1 MKKTYLLLCLSV
13 ISLIAN
19 GQQNC
24 DIYTDSLCSFACRLR
39 NLSSSFPQGSRR
51 SQECLDSAIR
61 LCPEMADAW
70 REISV
75 PYLKRGDFVTWRKYM
90 DKAVALQPTRT
101 LDVRGWCRF
110 KFLRDY
116 EGALE
121 DLKRFDSLSHFASK
135 HTGDGTY
142 SLNVVM
148 ALCERELGNY
158 SNAVLYFSR
167 GIDSIFYTKGKDF
180 IGLFDFLHRAVLKLR
195 QRDYTGA
202 LSDLNQQEKVCR
214 NYVETSYYKGIVYR
228 ALGKHKLARRQFQN
242 AARLF
247 KEGFH
252 MTDVY
257 CEMLDAVYP
266 ADVEEALGETPDASS
281 HIRNNR

>member
-1 MKKTYLLLCLSV
+1 MKKICLLLCLCLTA
-13 ISLIAN
+13 LITN
-19 GQQNC
+19 GQENC
-24 DIYTDSLCSFACRLR
+24 GIYTDSICSLACRLR
-39 NLSSSFPQGSRR
+39 NLSSSFPQGSRK
-51 SQECLDSAIR
+51 SQEYLDSAIR
-61 LCPEMADAW
+61 LCPDMADAW

-75 PYLKRGDFVTWRKYM
+75 PYLKRGDFVTWRKYI
-90 DKAVALQPTRT
+90 DKAIVLQPART
-101 LDVRGWCRF
+101 LDIRGWCRF

-121 DLKRFDSLSHFASK
+121 DLKKFDSLTHFASK

-158 SNAVLYFSR
+158 SAAALYFSR
-167 GIDSIFYTKGKDF
+167 GVDSIFYTKGKDF

-195 QRDYTGA
+195 QQDYTGA
-202 LSDLNQQEKVCR
+202 LSDLRQQEKLCK
-214 NYVETSYYKGIVYR
+214 NYVETSYYKGIAYR
-228 ALGKHKLARRQFQN
+228 GLGKQKLAKQQFEN
-242 AARLF
+242 AARLY

-266 ADVEEALGETPDASS
+266 SDVEEALGDCKKRVN
-281 HIRNNR
+281 HR

>member
-1 MKKTYLLLCLSV
+1 MKKTYLLLYLCLLGFTVS
-13 ISLIAN
+13 

-24 DIYTDSLCSFACRLR
+24 SIYTDSLCSLACRLR
-39 NLSSSFPQGSRR
+39 NESSAFPQGSRS
-51 SQECLDSAIR
+51 SQQYLDSAIR
-61 LCPEMADAW
+61 LCPDMADAW

-75 PYLKRGDFVTWRKYM
+75 PYLKRGDFVSWRKYL
-90 DKAVALQPTRT
+90 DKAVALQPART

-121 DLKRFDSLSHFASK
+121 DLKRFESLTHFATK

-142 SLNVVM
+142 NLYVVM

-158 SNAVLYFSR
+158 SNAALYFSK

-180 IGLFDFLHRAVLKLR
+180 IGLFDFLHRAVLKLNT
-195 QRDYTGA
+195 QDYTGA
-202 LSDLNQQEKVCR
+202 LSDLRQQEKLCR
-214 NYVETSYYKGIVYR
+214 NYVETSYYKGIAYR
-228 ALGKHKLARRQFQN
+228 SLGKPKQARQQFEN
-242 AARLF
+242 AARLYR
-247 KEGFH
+247 EGFH
-252 MTDVY
+252 LSDVY

-266 ADVEEALGETPDASS
+266 SDVDEALKAL
-281 HIRNNR
+281 

>member
-1 MKKTYLLLCLSV
+1 MKNMYLLLLFCF
-13 ISLIAN
+13 ISFTSSA
-19 GQQNC
+19 QENC
-24 DIYTDSLCSFACRLR
+24 DIYTDSLCRLACK
-39 NLSSSFPQGSRR
+39 LSGLASSFPQGSRN
-51 SQECLDSAIR
+51 SQVYLDSAIR
-61 LCPEMADAW
+61 LCPERAEAW

-75 PYLKRGDFVTWRKYM
+75 PYLKRGDFATWRKYL
-90 DKAVALQPTRT
+90 DKAVALQPGRV

-121 DLKRFDSLSHFASK
+121 DLKRFDSLTHFASK

-142 SLNVVM
+142 SLYVVM

-158 SNAVLYFSR
+158 SSAALYFSK

-195 QRDYTGA
+195 QQDYAGA
-202 LSDLNQQEKVCR
+202 LSDLDQQEKLCR

-228 ALGKHKLARRQFQN
+228 SLGKHKLARKQFEN
-242 AARLF
+242 AARLY

-252 MTDVY
+252 LSDVY
-257 CEMLDAVYP
+257 CEMPDAVYP
-266 ADVEEALGETPDASS
+266 SDIEEALMERR
-281 HIRNNR
+281 H

>member
-1 MKKTYLLLCLSV
+1 MKKTYLLLYCCLIGLTV
-13 ISLIAN
+13 N

-24 DIYTDSLCSFACRLR
+24 SIYTDSLCNLACKLR
-39 NLSSSFPQGSRR
+39 NLSSSFAQGSRS
-51 SQECLDSAIR
+51 SQEYLDSAAR
-61 LCPEMADAW
+61 LCPDMADAW

-75 PYLKRGDFVTWRKYM
+75 PYLKRGDFVTWRKYL
-90 DKAVALQPTRT
+90 DRAVALQPART

-121 DLKRFDSLSHFASK
+121 DLKRFDSLTHFASR

-158 SNAVLYFSR
+158 DNAALYFSK

-195 QRDYTGA
+195 QQDYSGA
-202 LSDLNQQEKVCR
+202 LSDLHQQDKLCR
-214 NYVETSYYKGIVYR
+214 NYVETSYYKGIAYR
-228 ALGKHKLARRQFQN
+228 SLGKRKLAEQHFEK
-242 AARLF
+242 AARLY

-252 MTDVY
+252 MSDVY

-266 ADVEEALGETPDASS
+266 SDVEEALAEME
-281 HIRNNR
+281 RQR

>member
-1 MKKTYLLLCLSV
+1 MKKTYLLLYFCLIGFS
-13 ISLIAN
+13 SS
-19 GQQNC
+19 GQENC
-24 DIYTDSLCSFACRLR
+24 DIYTDSLCNLACRVR
-39 NLSSSFPQGSRR
+39 NQSSTFPQGSRR
-51 SQECLDSAIR
+51 SQEYLDSAIR
-61 LCPEMADAW
+61 LCPDMADAW

-75 PYLKRGDFVTWRKYM
+75 PYLKRGDFVTWRKYI
-90 DKAVALQPTRT
+90 DKAVALQPART
-101 LDVRGWCRF
+101 LDIRGWCRF

-158 SNAVLYFSR
+158 SSAALYFSK

-180 IGLFDFLHRAVLKLR
+180 IGLFDFLHRSVLKLR
-195 QRDYTGA
+195 QQDYVGA
-202 LSDLNQQEKVCR
+202 LSDLNQQEKLCR
-214 NYVETSYYKGIVYR
+214 HYVETSYYKGIAYR
-228 ALGKHKLARRQFQN
+228 ALGKHKLAKQHFEK
-242 AARLF
+242 AARLY

-252 MTDVY
+252 MSDIY

-266 ADVEEALGETPDASS
+266 SDVDEALAEYPISVQ
-281 HIRNNR
+281 

>member
-1 MKKTYLLLCLSV
+1 MKRRYLFLYFCLVGFS
-13 ISLIAN
+13 AK

-24 DIYTDSLCSFACRLR
+24 DTYTDSICSLACRLY
-39 NLSSSFPQGSRR
+39 NLAGTFPQGSRS
-51 SQECLDSAIR
+51 SQEYFDSTIR
-61 LCPEMADAW
+61 LCPGMAAAW
-70 REISV
+70 REIGV
-75 PYLKRGDFVTWRKYM
+75 PYLKRGDFVTWRKYI
-90 DKAVALQPTRT
+90 DKAVALQPDRF
-101 LDVRGWCRF
+101 LDIRGWCRF

-121 DLKRFDSLSHFASK
+121 DLKRFDSLTHFSSK

-158 SNAVLYFSR
+158 SKASLYFSK

-195 QRDYTGA
+195 QQDYTGA
-202 LSDLNQQEKVCR
+202 LSDLDKQEKLCR
-214 NYVETSYYKGIVYR
+214 NYVETSYYKGIAYR
-228 ALGKHKLARRQFQN
+228 SVGKHRQAKQQFEK
-242 AARLF
+242 AARLY

-252 MTDVY
+252 LTDVY
-257 CEMLDAVYP
+257 CEMLDTVYP
-266 ADVEEALGETPDASS
+266 SDVEEALAHP
-281 HIRNNR
+281 

>member
-1 MKKTYLLLCLSV
+1 MKKTYLLLYLCL
-13 ISLIAN
+13 LGCIAN

-24 DIYTDSLCSFACRLR
+24 SIYTDSLCSLACRLR
-39 NLSSSFPQGSRR
+39 NESSAFPQGSRS
-51 SQECLDSAIR
+51 SQQYLDSAIR
-61 LCPEMADAW
+61 LCPDMADAW

-75 PYLKRGDFVTWRKYM
+75 PYLKRGDFVSWRKYL
-90 DKAVALQPTRT
+90 DKAVALQPARA

-121 DLKRFDSLSHFASK
+121 DLKRFDSLTHFASK

-142 SLNVVM
+142 SLYVVM

-158 SNAVLYFSR
+158 SNAAYYFSK

-180 IGLFDFLHRAVLKLR
+180 VGLFDFLHRAVLKLSM
-195 QRDYTGA
+195 QDYTGA
-202 LSDLNQQEKVCR
+202 LSDLRQQEKLCR
-214 NYVETSYYKGIVYR
+214 NYVETSYYKGIAYR
-228 ALGKHKLARRQFQN
+228 SLGKLKQARQQFEN
-242 AARLF
+242 AARLYR
-247 KEGFH
+247 EGFH
-252 MTDVY
+252 LSDVY

-266 ADVEEALGETPDASS
+266 SDVNDALKAL
-281 HIRNNR
+281 

>member
-1 MKKTYLLLCLSV
+1 MKTQYLLLLFCLIGI
-13 ISLIAN
+13 ISK

-24 DIYTDSLCSFACRLR
+24 DIYTDSSCNLACK
-39 NLSSSFPQGSRR
+39 LSNAASTFPQGSRR

-61 LCPEMADAW
+61 LCPDMADAW

-75 PYLKRGDFVTWRKYM
+75 PYLKRGDFSTWRKYI
-90 DKAVALQPTRT
+90 DKAVGLQPGRF
-101 LDVRGWCRF
+101 LDIRGWCRF

-116 EGALE
+116 EGALV
-121 DLKRFDSLSHFASK
+121 DLRMFDSLTHYSSK

-142 SLNVVM
+142 RLSIVM

-158 SNAVLYFSR
+158 TSASLYFSK

-180 IGLFDFLHRAVLKLR
+180 IGLFDLLHRAVLKLR
-195 QRDYTGA
+195 RQDYTGA
-202 LSDLNQQEKVCR
+202 LSDLDQQEKLCK
-214 NYVETSYYKGIVYR
+214 NYVETSYYKGIAYR
-228 ALGKHKLARRQFQN
+228 SLGKLKLADKHFKN
-242 AARLF
+242 AARLY

-252 MTDVY
+252 MSDIY

-266 ADVEEALGETPDASS
+266 SDIEEALQ
-281 HIRNNR
+281 

>member
-1 MKKTYLLLCLSV
+1 MKNKYLLLYFCLIGLTSK
-13 ISLIAN
+13 

-24 DIYTDSLCSFACRLR
+24 SIYTDSVCNLACRLS
-39 NLSSSFPQGSRR
+39 NLAGTFPQGSRS
-51 SQECLDSAIR
+51 SQEYFDSAIR
-61 LCPEMADAW
+61 LCPDMADAW

-75 PYLKRGDFVTWRKYM
+75 PYLKRGDFATWRKYI
-90 DKAVALQPTRT
+90 DKAVALQPGRV
-101 LDVRGWCRF
+101 LDIRGWCRF

-121 DLKRFDSLSHFASK
+121 DLRRFDSLSHFLSK

-158 SNAVLYFSR
+158 SNASLYFSK

-195 QRDYTGA
+195 QQDYTGA
-202 LSDLNQQEKVCR
+202 LSDLDQQEKLCR
-214 NYVETSYYKGIVYR
+214 NYVETSYYKGMAYR
-228 ALGKHKLARRQFQN
+228 SLGKHKLAKQQFKN
-242 AARLF
+242 AARLY

-252 MTDVY
+252 LSDVY

-266 ADVEEALGETPDASS
+266 SDVDEALAK
-281 HIRNNR
+281 IQIKYK